1 MFGSDDS
8 RLHEEDFIFVPEF
21 RSYLE
26 GYRKTSGTRLT
37 RKTINRHV
45 INIMDFLYYSS
56 THNRHVHENEPDE
69 IPVDQTLL
77 RRGKDYFSAYFE
89 GWLTYTNGLSEE
101 SIIQSV
107 SSVKKFYKF
116 RRETGRMETPIAD
129 DIIDDLRF
137 Y

>member
-1 MFGSDDS
+1 
-8 RLHEEDFIFVPEF
+8 
-21 RSYLE
+21 
-26 GYRKTSGTRLT
+26 
-37 RKTINRHV
+37 
-45 INIMDFLYYSS
+45 MDFLYYSS

-107 SSVKKFYKF
+107 SSVKKFHKF
-116 RRETGRMETPIAD
+116 LRETGRMETPIAD

>member
-56 THNRHVHENEPDE
+56 THNRYVHDDEPDE

-89 GWLTYTNGLSEE
+89 GWLTYTEE
-101 SIIQSV
+101 SNIQSV

-116 RRETGRMETPIAD
+116 LRETGRMEAPIAD
-129 DIIDDLRF
+129 DIIDDLKF

>member
-26 GYRKTSGTRLT
+26 GYRKTNGTRLT

-56 THNRHVHENEPDE
+56 THNRYVHDDEPDE

-89 GWLTYTNGLSEE
+89 GWLTYTGE
-101 SIIQSV
+101 SNIQSV

-116 RRETGRMETPIAD
+116 LRETGRMEAPIAD
-129 DIIDDLRF
+129 DIIDDLKF